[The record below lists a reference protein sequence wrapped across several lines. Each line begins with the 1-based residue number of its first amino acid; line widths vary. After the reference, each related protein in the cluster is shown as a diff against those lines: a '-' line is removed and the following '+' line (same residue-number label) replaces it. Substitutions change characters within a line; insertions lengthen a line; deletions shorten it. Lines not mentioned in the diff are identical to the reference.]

1 MHSLWSNLQDYYH
14 DASGNVIAYN
24 RYTDRILL
32 PIKKNIEF
40 HEALKYTYQ
49 EEQSHRHN
57 LFM

>member
-32 PIKKNIEF
+32 PIKRKTLN
-40 HEALKYTYQ
+40 
-49 EEQSHRHN
+49 
-57 LFM
+57 FMKL